1 MSFTTL
7 ISTQELAAHLTD
19 PNWVVVDCRFALNDA
34 QIGPKKYDES
44 HLPGARYANLN
55 QDLASPPIPG
65 VTGRH
70 PLPSVEELIATFS
83 RWGIDERVQVV
94 AYDDAGGLYAGRLWW
109 LLRWLGHDAVALLD
123 GDFRAWLREGRPVT
137 SIVEPVAPRHF
148 VARPRPDRE
157 VSVEQVLAHLHDPT
171 WRLLDARSADRYC
184 GENESID
191 PRAGHIPGAQSAFF
205 GANLDA
211 NSYFLPAE
219 QLRERFNVLLD
230 DAEPAEAVVYCGSGV
245 SAAHNLLAMEHAGLP
260 GARLFVGSWSQW
272 IADPARPI
280 V

>member
-7 ISTQELAAHLTD
+7 ISTQELAAHLAD
-19 PNWVVVDCRFALNDA
+19 PNWVVVDCRFALNDV
-34 QIGPKKYDES
+34 QIGPKKYSEG
-44 HLPGARYANLN
+44 HLPGARYADLN

-70 PLPSVEELIATFS
+70 PLPSVEALTATFS
-83 RWGIDERVQVV
+83 RWGIDEQMQVV

-123 GDFRAWLREGRPVT
+123 GDFRAWLREGRAVT

-148 VARPRPDRE
+148 VAHLRPARQ
-157 VSVEQVLAHLHDPT
+157 VSVKQVLAHLHDPT
-171 WRLLDARSADRYC
+171 WRLLDARSADRFR

-205 GANLDA
+205 GANLDV
-211 NSYFLPAE
+211 NGYFLPAE

-230 DAEPAEAVVYCGSGV
+230 DADPAEAVVYCGSGV

-272 IADPARPI
+272 IANPARPI
-280 V
+280 A